1 MDKDLVT
8 DFVLFFIHTLKA
20 GKPTSL
26 STRGAYAL
34 DFV

>member
-1 MDKDLVT
+1 MDKDLVA
-8 DFVLFFIHTLKA
+8 DFVLFFIHTSKA

-26 STRGAYAL
+26 SNRGAYVL